1 MTHLNVHAQIAI
13 ARVLHEYRAALVR
26 YSAGE
31 TPALP
36 VSQAGKLVRAQAR
49 ATAKIADDEP
59 EALRGLVA
67 TVELLL
73 ARSEELREGNQ
84 IHEADE
90 AARRALQALEV
101 VEAAVLGQ

>member
-1 MTHLNVHAQIAI
+1 MSHLNVHAQIAI
-13 ARVLHEYRAALVR
+13 GRVLHEYRAALVR

-31 TPALP
+31 TPALH
-36 VSQAGKLVRAQAR
+36 VSQTGKLVRAQAR

-73 ARSEELREGNQ
+73 ARSEALREGNQ
-84 IHEADE
+84 IHEAD
-90 AARRALQALEV
+90 AATRRALQALEV

>member
-1 MTHLNVHAQIAI
+1 MLFRSID
-13 ARVLHEYRAALVR
+13 RVLHEYRAALVR

-31 TPALP
+31 TPALH
-36 VSQAGKLVRAQAR
+36 VSQTGKLVRAQAR
-49 ATAKIADDEP
+49 ATAQIADDEP

-67 TVELLL
+67 TVGLLL
-73 ARSEELREGNQ
+73 ARSEALREDDR

>member
-13 ARVLHEYRAALVR
+13 GRVLHEYRAALVR

-31 TPALP
+31 TPALH
-36 VSQAGKLVRAQAR
+36 VSQTGKLVRAQAR
-49 ATAKIADDEP
+49 ATSKIADDEP

-67 TVELLL
+67 TVGLLL
-73 ARSEELREGNQ
+73 ARSEALREDDR

-101 VEAAVLGQ
+101 VEAAVLGR